1 MQLSTICRGKG
12 NLAVLGVGL
21 EKLHR
26 ASDHYFFGRSRDE
39 NALALY
45 ERGLLAAIHLQRAN
59 ALHGDEDHETV
70 ELGIVDEHGLVDVID
85 RGGEMLAADQFHALV
100 LGRLVVGAVV
110 GQHVVVDT
118 FGSLGGVELAIVAVF
133 VLALEV
139 VNAVSDVA
147 GLLDLGQEAAR
158 ADAVDAARGEEED
171 VAVLDRIFSQVSSS
185 TICLYSAGVIC
196 CFRPLRRE
204 AVGSLFITY
213 HISVLPRGSPF
224 C

>member
-26 ASDHYFFGRSRDE
+26 ASYHYFLGRSGDE
-39 NALALY
+39 DALALY
-45 ERGLLAAIHLQRAN
+45 KRGLLAAIHLQRAN

-118 FGSLGGVELAIVAVF
+118 FGSLGGVELAIVAVL

-139 VNAVSDVA
+139 VDAVSDVA

-158 ADAVDAARGEEED
+158 ADAVDAACGEKEG
-171 VAVLDRIFSQVSSS
+171 RR
-185 TICLYSAGVIC
+185 
-196 CFRPLRRE
+196 RP
-204 AVGSLFITY
+204 
-213 HISVLPRGSPF
+213 
-224 C
+224 

>member
-26 ASDHYFFGRSRDE
+26 ASDHYFLGRSGDE
-39 NALALY
+39 DALALY
-45 ERGLLAAIHLQRAN
+45 KRGLLAAIHLQRAN

-118 FGSLGGVELAIVAVF
+118 FGSLGGMELAIVAVL

-139 VNAVSDVA
+139 VDAVSDVA

-158 ADAVDAARGEEED
+158 ADAVDAARG
-171 VAVLDRIFSQVSSS
+171 
-185 TICLYSAGVIC
+185 
-196 CFRPLRRE
+196 
-204 AVGSLFITY
+204 
-213 HISVLPRGSPF
+213 
-224 C
+224 